1 MTRSRRSVAPHTVF
15 VLSWSL
21 TLALATTA
29 CNADPTPSD
38 PAAIDAATSEALQQ
52 TAVETAD
59 ALSKLDSAPAPTSAL
74 AGTQIALAAT
84 AAISSPTGAYVPT
97 GGASDPAAV
106 LAAAEGRVGKP
117 VAVWFWAEDCAGCD
131 EIGAAW
137 DALRAANEDRVVFA
151 RVDVADP
158 AAADAV
164 LRYRIAEAPAFV
176 VFASDGRPV
185 ASVAEWPGAE
195 VFAGYL
201 TQAK

>member
-1 MTRSRRSVAPHTVF
+1 MTRFDHSPTLRTAL
-15 VLSWSL
+15 VLL
-21 TLALATTA
+21 FTLATGA

-38 PAAIDAATSEALQQ
+38 PAAIDAATSEALQR
-52 TAVETAD
+52 TAIETAD

-84 AAISSPTGAYVPT
+84 AAISSPTGAYEPT
-97 GGASDPAAV
+97 GGASEPAVV
-106 LAAAEGRVGKP
+106 LAASEGRVGKP
-117 VAVWFWAEDCAGCD
+117 VAVWFWAEGCAGCD
-131 EIGAAW
+131 EIGVAW

-164 LRYRIAEAPAFV
+164 RRYRVAKAPAFV

-185 ASVAEWPGAE
+185 ASVAQWPGAQ
-195 VFAGYL
+195 VFGQYL
-201 TQAK
+201 AQAE

>member
-1 MTRSRRSVAPHTVF
+1 MSRNPSVLVVT
-15 VLSWSL
+15 L
-21 TLALATTA
+21 LALTSTA
-29 CNADPTPSD
+29 CNAKPTPSD

-52 TAVETAD
+52 TAIETAD

-84 AAISSPTGAYVPT
+84 AAISSPTGTYMPT

-106 LAAAEGRVGKP
+106 LAASEGRVGKP
-117 VAVWFWAEDCAGCD
+117 VAVWFWADGCAGCD

-137 DALRAANEDRVVFA
+137 EALSAANDGRVVFA

-164 LRYRIAEAPAFV
+164 LRYRIAAAPAFV

-185 ASVAEWPGAE
+185 ASVAQWPGAE